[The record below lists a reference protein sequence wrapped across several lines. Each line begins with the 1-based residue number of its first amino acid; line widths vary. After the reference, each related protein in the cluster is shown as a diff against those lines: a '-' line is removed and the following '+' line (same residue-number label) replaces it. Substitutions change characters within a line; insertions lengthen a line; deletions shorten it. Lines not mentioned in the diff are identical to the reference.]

1 MTSYGKA
8 ALGVAAALALGAG
21 QASAAP
27 CSSIPIPIAS
37 FSTCEVGDL
46 QFAPVSST
54 LPTGATIAISAGNP
68 FSISVA
74 IGFGGGFFPA
84 GTQSIS
90 YSVTSLGGGGVN
102 GVQLDSLAVGLA
114 QVTKQLTPGGTLS
127 TVGFATVS
135 QSLPWLTSFT
145 VTDSYTVGQQQ
156 LLFGF
161 TNTFY
166 IPEPGSIALFAAGL
180 AALGLM
186 RRRRAA

>member
-21 QASAAP
+21 QANAAP
-27 CSSIPIPIAS
+27 CSATPIPIAS
-37 FSTCEVGDL
+37 FSTCDVGDL
-46 QFAPVSST
+46 QFAPISST
-54 LPTGATIAISAGNP
+54 LPTGATIAISAANP

-74 IGFGGGFFPA
+74 IGFGGGFFPV
-84 GTQSIS
+84 GSQSIS
-90 YSVTSLGGGGVN
+90 YSVTSLGGGVN

-145 VTDSYTVGQQQ
+145 VTDSYTVGQGQ

-161 TNTFY
+161 TNTYF

-180 AALGLM
+180 AGLGLM